1 MDDRSSSKFGAKSAP
16 EEPEIDRQK
25 VQPFG
30 LSGVGVIT
38 SHPVGLVLIAGII
51 LIALEAIP
59 AARWFV
65 AAAVAVGVAF
75 GVCLWLYHRRK
86 SYR

>member
-1 MDDRSSSKFGAKSAP
+1 
-16 EEPEIDRQK
+16 

-38 SHPVGLVLIAGII
+38 SHPVGLVFVAGVVLITV
-51 LIALEAIP
+51 EAIP

-65 AAAVAVGVAF
+65 AAAVAIGIVF
-75 GVCLWLYHRRK
+75 GISLWLYHRGK
-86 SYR
+86 GLG